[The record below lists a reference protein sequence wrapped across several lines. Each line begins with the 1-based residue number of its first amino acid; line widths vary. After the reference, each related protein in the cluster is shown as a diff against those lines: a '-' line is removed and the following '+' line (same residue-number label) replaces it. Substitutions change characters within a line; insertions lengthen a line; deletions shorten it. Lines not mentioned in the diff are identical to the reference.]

1 MQEISAALF
10 GKPEGIIVWQ
20 LIAATR
26 FTIYLSLIAFFGGG
40 VVAAFICFARISPS
54 GLAKRVA
61 ASYIWI
67 FQSIPLLMILF
78 LAGLGV
84 PRFLGINVDPWTAAA
99 LSLTIFT
106 SAYLAEVWRG
116 AFHAVPSGQWEG
128 GAALGLSFIKIFF
141 IIILP
146 QAYRYAL
153 GPTVGFLVQI
163 IKGTS
168 LAYIIGFQDLML
180 LGKRWA
186 NSPIPGSEPYLIF
199 PLMALI
205 YFALCFP
212 LSKIATVLEKKHS
225 L

>member
-1 MQEISAALF
+1 MQEFFSTVF
-10 GKPEGIIVWQ
+10 GQPEGIIVWQ

-54 GLAKRVA
+54 SLAKRVA

-84 PRFLGINVDPWTAAA
+84 PRFLGVNVDPWTAAA

-128 GAALGLSFIKIFF
+128 GAALGLSFIKIFSHIIMKNQSF
-141 IIILP
+141 IQAIFIRYIL
-146 QAYRYAL
+146 
-153 GPTVGFLVQI
+153 T
-163 IKGTS
+163 
-168 LAYIIGFQDLML
+168 
-180 LGKRWA
+180 
-186 NSPIPGSEPYLIF
+186 
-199 PLMALI
+199 
-205 YFALCFP
+205 
-212 LSKIATVLEKKHS
+212 
-225 L
+225 

>member
-1 MQEISAALF
+1 MQEISATLF

-40 VVAAFICFARISPS
+40 FVAAFICFARISPS
-54 GLAKRVA
+54 GLAKRAA

-141 IIILP
+141 GHTHTPVYYCTAVHSSRLFNKTRDKLLP
-146 QAYRYAL
+146 RETTWPQ
-153 GPTVGFLVQI
+153 
-163 IKGTS
+163 
-168 LAYIIGFQDLML
+168 
-180 LGKRWA
+180 
-186 NSPIPGSEPYLIF
+186 
-199 PLMALI
+199 
-205 YFALCFP
+205 
-212 LSKIATVLEKKHS
+212 
-225 L
+225 